1 MSILSLL
8 TRKQTLL
15 IIGVNAIISAVISL
29 IVGLILMR
37 PGQTVV
43 TPAPTKAAPATQAAA
58 AAATPTS
65 AEVVHVVQAGDTISG
80 LALKYDVPEADI
92 IAANDL
98 QNPNFLQLGAELKIP
113 VGGLP
118 QITPTWTPQ
127 PTPTETPIPFEPP
140 SVNQTATALAQA
152 GVTATSLPTMPAGE
166 SKVEI
171 TEVISPGNADREA
184 VVITNKG
191 TQRLDM
197 KGWTLNDAEGNAYT
211 FLNFV
216 LWPGGNVMVNTRLGQ
231 DGSPAVNQLYWGKLK
246 GMWTVGEVVTLKD
259 TAGAAV
265 ATFTV
270 K

>member
-1 MSILSLL
+1 MAVQSLL
-8 TRKQTLL
+8 TRKQILL
-15 IIGVNAIISAVISL
+15 IIGVNAVISAVISL
-29 IVGLILMR
+29 IVGLLLVR
-37 PGQTVV
+37 PAQVAS
-43 TPAPTKAAPATQAAA
+43 TPTPTKAA
-58 AAATPTS
+58 AAATQAVAGITPTG
-65 AEVVHVVQAGDTISG
+65 APVVHVVQSGDTISG
-80 LALKYDVPEADI
+80 LALKYDVPEGDI

-98 QNPNFLQLGAELKIP
+98 QNPNFLQLGTELKIP

-127 PTPTETPIPFEPP
+127 PTPTETPLPYEPP
-140 SVNQTATALAQA
+140 SVNQTATALAEA
-152 GVTATSLPTMPAGE
+152 GVTATGLPTVPAGE

-171 TEVISPGNADREA
+171 TEVISAGNADREA

-197 KGWTLNDAEGNAYT
+197 KGWTLSDAEGNSYT

-246 GMWTVGEVVTLKD
+246 SIWTAGEVVTLKD

-265 ATFTV
+265 ATFV
-270 K
+270 VR

>member
-1 MSILSLL
+1 MSVLSVL

-15 IIGVNAIISAVISL
+15 IIGVNAVISAVISL
-29 IVGLILMR
+29 IIGLVLIR
-37 PGQTVV
+37 PAHVAV
-43 TPAPTKAAPATQAAA
+43 TSTPTKAALVATQPAE
-58 AAATPTS
+58 ATPTS
-65 AEVVHVVQAGDTISG
+65 AVVVHVVQSGDTISG

-113 VGGLP
+113 IGGLP

-140 SVNQTATALAQA
+140 SVNLTATALAQA

-191 TQRLDM
+191 TQRVDM

-216 LWPGGNVMVNTRLGQ
+216 LWPGGNVMVNSRLGQ
-231 DGSPAVNQLYWGKLK
+231 DGSPTVNQLYWGKLK
-246 GMWTVGEVVTLKD
+246 AMWTVGETVTLKD
-259 TAGAAV
+259 TAGATV
-265 ATFTV
+265 ATFVV